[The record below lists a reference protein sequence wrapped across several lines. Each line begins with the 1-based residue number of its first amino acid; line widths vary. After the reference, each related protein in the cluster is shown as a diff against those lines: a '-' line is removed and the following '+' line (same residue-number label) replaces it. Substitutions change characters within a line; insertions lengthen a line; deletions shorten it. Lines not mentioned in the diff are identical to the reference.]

1 MITERTTC
9 RACGG
14 PFDPLLNLGTPVL
27 SDFVKPDDP
36 DPSRVPLDVVVC
48 QRCDLVQLRHTVD
61 PESLYRKYWYLS
73 GINEAMREEL
83 RDVAATVRETL
94 QIDDGT
100 VIDIGANDGT
110 LLLQFPPSWNRIG
123 VEPALNIQPKV
134 STSRWIRDFFP
145 KATHEFAD
153 HSIEAITSVAMF
165 YDLDDPK
172 AFVAEVD
179 RLLTKDGVWI
189 CQFQDLAQQVQTNAF
204 DNFVAEHLCYYSLKT
219 FDQLLDSVDLH
230 IQRVTTRSINGG
242 SLRFEIRRR
251 PSVVVGLMNWP
262 EMDVSRDALDH
273 FAWRVGEYRD
283 QLCGVIDHV
292 LAQGQMVDLY
302 AASTKSST
310 LLQFC
315 GIDHGRIRFA
325 VERTQAKVGLVTSG
339 TRIPVIS
346 EEDWRVDPAPVALCG
361 AYQFLDQF
369 LRRENDFLNRGGSF
383 LTPLPSPRL
392 IYGSK
397 P

>member
-27 SDFVKPDDP
+27 SDFVKPDEP
-36 DPSRVPLDVVVC
+36 DPPRVPLDVVVC

-61 PESLYRKYWYLS
+61 PDSLYRKYWYLS

-94 QIDDGT
+94 QIENGT

-110 LLLQFPPSWNRIG
+110 LLSHFPPSWNRIG
-123 VEPALNIQPKV
+123 VEPALNIQPLV
-134 STSRWIRDFFP
+134 SASRWIREFFP
-145 KATHEFAD
+145 CATSEFAD

-179 RLLTKDGVWI
+179 RLLTQDGVWI
-189 CQFQDLAQQVQTNAF
+189 CQFQDLGQQVATNAF
-204 DNFVAEHLCYYSLKT
+204 DNFVAEHLCYYTPHS
-219 FDQLLDSVDLH
+219 FDQLLDNTDLY
-230 IQRVTTRSINGG
+230 IAAIERRAINGG
-242 SLRFEIRRR
+242 SLRFIVRRR
-251 PSVVVGLMNWP
+251 LGMHPLPDLRGEP
-262 EMDVSRDALDH
+262 ISRDALDH
-273 FAWRVGEYRD
+273 FAWRIGEYRD
-283 QLCGVIDHV
+283 QLLGVIDHV